1 MARVADGTIQ
11 VDGATIHFKSS
22 GRGPVL
28 LLLPGGDGDA
38 DAFDLAL
45 PDLTDRFTVVIGD
58 RRGLSRS
65 ALENPQEEMSIE
77 RHADDALAVLAAV
90 TEGPALVF
98 GGSLGAVVA
107 LDLAARHPQKVTAAI
122 AYEPPLPGLL
132 PDAQRQAAITACETV
147 QAALMAGGPFAAM
160 RQFSQMAGV
169 NAIDSEPGVPLAS
182 PQRAAN
188 FVFFLTRDAPAVWRY
203 RLDLER
209 LAPIAERIIP
219 AAGINSADAWP
230 HRAAAALADA
240 LGRPLARF
248 AGDHAG
254 FVRHPR
260 SFAARCRDLFSPYVT
275 SE

>member
-1 MARVADGTIQ
+1 MARVADGTLK
-11 VDGATIHFKSS
+11 VDGATIHYKTA
-22 GRGPVL
+22 GQGPVL

-38 DAFDLAL
+38 DAFDLSL
-45 PDLTDRFTVVIGD
+45 PDLTDRFKVVVCD

-65 ALENPQEEMSIE
+65 ALEDPLQEMSIE
-77 RHADDALAVLAAV
+77 RHADDALAVLATI

-107 LDLAARHPQKVTAAI
+107 LDIAARHPERVSAVVAF
-122 AYEPPLPGLL
+122 EPPLPDLL
-132 PDAQRQAAITACETV
+132 PDALRQNALAACETV
-147 QAALMAGGPFAAM
+147 LAALMAGGPFPAM

-188 FVFFLTRDAPAVWRY
+188 FIVFLTRDATAVWRY
-203 RLDLER
+203 RLDVSR
-209 LAPIAERIIP
+209 LREMSDRIIP

-230 HRAAAALADA
+230 HQAGAALAAALE
-240 LGRPLARF
+240 RPLVQF

-260 SFAARCRDLFSPYVT
+260 SFAARCRDLFSPYIAPA
-275 SE
+275 

>member
-1 MARVADGTIQ
+1 MRAADGTLQ
-11 VDGATIHFKSS
+11 VDGATIHYKTA

-38 DAFDLAL
+38 ESFDLSL
-45 PDLTDRFTVVIGD
+45 PDLTDRFKVVIFD

-65 ALENPQEEMSIE
+65 ALEDPLQQMTIE
-77 RHADDALAVLAAV
+77 RHADDALAVLA
-90 TEGPALVF
+90 TITDGPALVF

-107 LDLAARHPQKVTAAI
+107 LDLTVRHPERVRAVVAF
-122 AYEPPLPGLL
+122 EPPLPNLL
-132 PDAQRQAAITACETV
+132 SDAQRQAAITAGETV

-169 NAIDSEPGVPLAS
+169 NAIDCEPGVPIAS

-188 FVFFLTRDAPAVWRY
+188 FIFFLTRDAPAVWRY
-203 RLDLER
+203 RLDLSR
-209 LAPIAERIIP
+209 LSEISDRIVP

-230 HRAAAALADA
+230 HRAAAALAGG
-240 LGRPLARF
+240 LKRPLVHF

-260 SFAARCRDLFSPYVT
+260 SFAAKCRDLFSSYVS

>member
-1 MARVADGTIQ
+1 MARVADATLQ
-11 VDGATIHFKSS
+11 VDGAKIHYKTA

-28 LLLPGGDGDA
+28 LLLPGADGDA

-45 PDLTDRFTVVIGD
+45 PDLTDRFTVVICD
-58 RRGLSRS
+58 RRGLPRS
-65 ALENPQEEMSIE
+65 ALENPLEEMRIE
-77 RHADDALAVLAAV
+77 RHADDALAVLATV
-90 TEGPALVF
+90 TDGPALVF

-107 LDLAARHPQKVTAAI
+107 LDLAAHHPERITAVI
-122 AYEPPLPGLL
+122 AFEPPLPGLL
-132 PDAQRQAAITACETV
+132 PDVQRQSAITACETV

-188 FVFFLTRDAPAVWRY
+188 FVFFLTRDAPALWRHH
-203 RLDLER
+203 LDLAR
-209 LAPIAERIIP
+209 LTPMAERIVP
-219 AAGINSADAWP
+219 AAGLNSPDAWP
-230 HRAAAALADA
+230 HRAAGALADA

-260 SFAARCRDLFSPYVT
+260 SFAAKCRDLFSPFV
-275 SE
+275 